1 MIFRKEK
8 SFISLFISF
17 CIDTTHKSSLL
28 MFIFIIN
35 EHNELEVKFMKK
47 IIIFLLIM
55 MNLTSVCAVNE
66 TPRYKII
73 GSSYQQEDIDE
84 MYKVKDQLLLNYKKW
99 VKGVDDVYQVLA
111 DHQDDFNAKY
121 YNGLYTIV
129 LGEGKGKSLEG
140 KLQVSYCTSSKEIK
154 KKSWLIKMFS

>member
-1 MIFRKEK
+1 
-8 SFISLFISF
+8 
-17 CIDTTHKSSLL
+17 

-84 MYKVKDQLLLNYKKW
+84 MYKV
-99 VKGVDDVYQVLA
+99 VDDVYQVLA

>member
-1 MIFRKEK
+1 
-8 SFISLFISF
+8 
-17 CIDTTHKSSLL
+17 

-47 IIIFLLIM
+47 LIIFLLIL
-55 MNLTSVCAVNE
+55 MNLTTVTAVNE
-66 TPRYKII
+66 TPKYKII
-73 GSSYQQEDIDE
+73 ASSYKQEDIEE
-84 MYKVKDQLLLNYKKW
+84 MYEVKDKLILNYKKW

>member
-1 MIFRKEK
+1 
-8 SFISLFISF
+8 
-17 CIDTTHKSSLL
+17 
-28 MFIFIIN
+28 
-35 EHNELEVKFMKK
+35 MKK

-121 YNGLYTIV
+121 YNG
-129 LGEGKGKSLEG
+129 KSLEG

>member
-1 MIFRKEK
+1 
-8 SFISLFISF
+8 
-17 CIDTTHKSSLL
+17 

-129 LGEGKGKSLEG
+129 LEG

>member
-1 MIFRKEK
+1 
-8 SFISLFISF
+8 
-17 CIDTTHKSSLL
+17 

-47 IIIFLLIM
+47 LIIFLLIL
-55 MNLTSVCAVNE
+55 MNLTTVTAVNE
-66 TPRYKII
+66 TPKYKII
-73 GSSYQQEDIDE
+73 ASSYKQEDIEE
-84 MYKVKDQLLLNYKKW
+84 MYEVKDKLIQNYKKW
-99 VKGVDDVYQVLA
+99 VKGADDVYQVLA

>member
-1 MIFRKEK
+1 
-8 SFISLFISF
+8 
-17 CIDTTHKSSLL
+17 

-111 DHQDDFNAKY
+111 DHQDDLMQNIIMVFIR
-121 YNGLYTIV
+121 LY
-129 LGEGKGKSLEG
+129 
-140 KLQVSYCTSSKEIK
+140 
-154 KKSWLIKMFS
+154 

>member
-1 MIFRKEK
+1 
-8 SFISLFISF
+8 
-17 CIDTTHKSSLL
+17 
-28 MFIFIIN
+28 
-35 EHNELEVKFMKK
+35 MKK
-47 IIIFLLIM
+47 IIIFLLIMIYYLKSILSISDIQIM

>member
-1 MIFRKEK
+1 
-8 SFISLFISF
+8 
-17 CIDTTHKSSLL
+17 

-99 VKGVDDVYQVLA
+99 VKGVDEVLA

>member
-1 MIFRKEK
+1 
-8 SFISLFISF
+8 
-17 CIDTTHKSSLL
+17 
-28 MFIFIIN
+28 
-35 EHNELEVKFMKK
+35 MKK

-55 MNLTSVCAVNE
+55 IYYLKSILSISE

-73 GSSYQQEDIDE
+73 SSSYQQEDIDE

>member
-1 MIFRKEK
+1 
-8 SFISLFISF
+8 
-17 CIDTTHKSSLL
+17 
-28 MFIFIIN
+28 
-35 EHNELEVKFMKK
+35 MKK

-84 MYKVKDQLLLNYKKW
+84 MYKIKDQLLLNYKKW

-111 DHQDDFNAKY
+111 DHQDD
-121 YNGLYTIV
+121 
-129 LGEGKGKSLEG
+129 LGTVRRNPQESTYFREVVRLLPRR
-140 KLQVSYCTSSKEIK
+140 LQGYPV
-154 KKSWLIKMFS
+154 

>member
-1 MIFRKEK
+1 
-8 SFISLFISF
+8 
-17 CIDTTHKSSLL
+17 

-99 VKGVDDVYQVLA
+99 VKGVDNVYQVLA
-111 DHQDDFNAKY
+111 DHQDDFNAKC
-121 YNGLYTIV
+121 T
-129 LGEGKGKSLEG
+129 GKNNCPAVKAELHFR
-140 KLQVSYCTSSKEIK
+140 QHRNCSY
-154 KKSWLIKMFS
+154 LL

>member
-1 MIFRKEK
+1 
-8 SFISLFISF
+8 
-17 CIDTTHKSSLL
+17 

-84 MYKVKDQLLLNYKKW
+84 MYKVK
-99 VKGVDDVYQVLA
+99 VLA

>member
-1 MIFRKEK
+1 
-8 SFISLFISF
+8 
-17 CIDTTHKSSLL
+17 

-111 DHQDDFNAKY
+111 DHQSDYHATFKQGVY
-121 YNGLYTIV
+121 KII
-129 LGEGKGKSLEG
+129 LGEGKGKTLSGEL
-140 KLQVSYCTSSKEIK
+140 KVNYCESTEDIET
-154 KKSWLIKMFS
+154 KSFLFDWLF

>member
-1 MIFRKEK
+1 
-8 SFISLFISF
+8 
-17 CIDTTHKSSLL
+17 
-28 MFIFIIN
+28 
-35 EHNELEVKFMKK
+35 MKK

-99 VKGVDDVYQVLA
+99 VKGV
-111 DHQDDFNAKY
+111 
-121 YNGLYTIV
+121 
-129 LGEGKGKSLEG
+129 
-140 KLQVSYCTSSKEIK
+140 
-154 KKSWLIKMFS
+154 

>member
-1 MIFRKEK
+1 
-8 SFISLFISF
+8 
-17 CIDTTHKSSLL
+17 
-28 MFIFIIN
+28 
-35 EHNELEVKFMKK
+35 MKK

-84 MYKVKDQLLLNYKKW
+84 MYKVKDQLLLNY
-99 VKGVDDVYQVLA
+99 
-111 DHQDDFNAKY
+111 DFNAKY

>member
-1 MIFRKEK
+1 
-8 SFISLFISF
+8 
-17 CIDTTHKSSLL
+17 

-55 MNLTSVCAVNE
+55 MNLTTVCAVNE

-73 GSSYQQEDIDE
+73 GSSYRQEDIDE

-99 VKGVDDVYQVLA
+99 VKR
-111 DHQDDFNAKY
+111 
-121 YNGLYTIV
+121 
-129 LGEGKGKSLEG
+129 
-140 KLQVSYCTSSKEIK
+140 C
-154 KKSWLIKMFS
+154 